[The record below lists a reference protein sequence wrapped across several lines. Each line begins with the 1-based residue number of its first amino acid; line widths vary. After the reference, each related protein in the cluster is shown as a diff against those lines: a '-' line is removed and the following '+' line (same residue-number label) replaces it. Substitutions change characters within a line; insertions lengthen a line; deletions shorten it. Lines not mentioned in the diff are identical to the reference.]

1 MGTVRILV
9 VFVLVACSTRA
20 FASVGLRTNVDVRPD
35 SCLTNEELLGMVERP
50 REHGFVKLDSKYS
63 SANVLLRAEAAA
75 AFMKMADS
83 ARKCGIQLNVLS
95 GFRSFDHQASI
106 WERKWN
112 QYHAMP
118 DSLRVLKILE
128 YSMLPGASRHH
139 WGTEVDLNNLS
150 NGYFSS
156 GEGQDVYDWL
166 VTNARHFGFYQPYT
180 VRSSNAGGV
189 HEEKWHWSYY
199 PLSIGYLSCWNRLEV
214 YKLID
219 SSTFSGF
226 MWAKKSDAF
235 RVFANRIESTVRTQ

>member
-9 VFVLVACSTRA
+9 VFVLVACPTRA
-20 FASVGLRTNVDVRPD
+20 SASVGLRTYAYVRPD
-35 SCLTNEELLGMVERP
+35 SCLTNEELLGLLERP
-50 REHGFVKLDSKYS
+50 REHGFIKLDSKYS
-63 SANVLLRAEAAA
+63 SANVLLRTEVATAY
-75 AFMKMADS
+75 MKMADS

-95 GFRSFDHQASI
+95 GFRSFDHQARI

-112 QYHAMP
+112 QYHAIP
-118 DSLRVLKILE
+118 DSLRVFKILE

-150 NGYFSS
+150 NEYFSS
-156 GEGQDVYDWL
+156 DEGQDVYDWL

-226 MWAKKSDAF
+226 RWAKKSDAF

>member
-1 MGTVRILV
+1 M
-9 VFVLVACSTRA
+9 LVAASTRA
-20 FASVGLRTNVDVRPD
+20 FASAGLRTNADVGPD
-35 SCLTNEELLGMVERP
+35 SCLTNEELLGILERP
-50 REHGFVKLDSKYS
+50 SEHGFVKLDSKYS
-63 SANVLLRAEAAA
+63 SANVLLRTEAAA
-75 AFMKMADS
+75 AFMRMADS

-95 GFRSFDHQASI
+95 GFRSFDHQVSI

-112 QYHAMP
+112 KYHFIP
-118 DSLRVLKILE
+118 DSVRVFKILE

-156 GEGQDVYDWL
+156 GEGQEVYDWL

-180 VRSSNAGGV
+180 VRSSTAGGV

-226 MWAKKSDAF
+226 MWAIKLDAF
-235 RVFANRIESTVRTQ
+235 SVFANRIERTVRTQ